1 MNFSF
6 LFYFCKGPNEPRRG
20 IKFNR
25 YPIESLLQADA
36 VEMMDINGEVFLI
49 TANEGAPLNYV
60 CQSCEVETE
69 YMEMEEAAELAGG
82 MGCTCYVTLY

>member
-1 MNFSF
+1 
-6 LFYFCKGPNEPRRG
+6 
-20 IKFNR
+20 
-25 YPIESLLQADA
+25 
-36 VEMMDINGEVFLI
+36 MMDINGEVFLI